1 MADVVR
7 HRALDEDDKVVKA
20 VDFFLFDVTGGV
32 FEYQI
37 TEPLGPNTTHSKAR
51 ARTLQPCKC
60 MCISTRCSRDTI
72 KAARSDLPSNS
83 GKYKSVR
90 AQVSFFKVG
99 CQLDSAPVCQRSTA
113 DEIFAKG

>member
-7 HRALDEDDKVVKA
+7 HRALDEEDKEVKA

-51 ARTLQPCKC
+51 VRTVQPSKC
-60 MCISTRCSRDTI
+60 VCIGTRCLRDTI
-72 KAARSDLPSNS
+72 KAARSNC
-83 GKYKSVR
+83 YKQREIQASK
-90 AQVSFFKVG
+90 SFK
-99 CQLDSAPVCQRSTA
+99 
-113 DEIFAKG
+113 